1 MSKKLFLVMA
11 LGVTGALAGGSVI
24 AQEAPLPMPLMMHG
38 AHRMMMMGLLAGV
51 DLTPE
56 QKAAL
61 DAMQKDNRDT
71 MRAKM
76 DRMRLIDGQIAAVL
90 MANGPVDRSK
100 LAGLVQQKAALMDE
114 GRQAWIDDAVKVHD
128 LLTPQQLATARS
140 VHEKMESLRSQMHA
154 LMTPASQAD

>member
-11 LGVTGALAGGSVI
+11 LGVTGALAGGSGR
-24 AQEAPLPMPLMMHG
+24 AQDASPPMPLMMQG
-38 AHRMMMMGLLAGV
+38 AHRMMKMGLLAGV

-56 QKAAL
+56 QKAEL
-61 DAMQKDNRDT
+61 DAMRKDNRDT

-76 DRMRLIDGQIAAVL
+76 GRMRLIDGQIAAVL
-90 MANGPVDRSK
+90 MADGPVDRSK
-100 LAGLVQQKAALMDE
+100 LAGLAQQKAALMDE
-114 GRQAWIDDAVKVHD
+114 GRQAWIDAAIKVHD

-154 LMTPASQAD
+154 LMTPTSQAD